1 MIVLLE
7 GIQTLLSRSG
17 EIGRRTGLKIQ
28 RTLGPCRFES
38 DLRHQ
43 AMVYQTIAFLLHYHY
58 IAMIF
63 RMRFARSICA
73 SLSPPTS

>member
-1 MIVLLE
+1 MLLKK
-7 GIQTLLSRSG
+7 SRSG

-28 RTLGPCRFES
+28 RALGPCRFES

-43 AMVYQTIAFLLHYHY
+43 ATVFGKAVALSFWVTFGYIETILR
-58 IAMIF
+58 I
-63 RMRFARSICA
+63 RFARSIWV